1 MNSKC
6 NRWKNDMNTRDV
18 AAALSCLRENGL
30 PINIPENLKKSLDEE
45 FLFDGDD
52 WLFKESMAAC
62 EKYGEY
68 GCGKSTL
75 WVQKNYPKTLICAVD
90 TSVQWVTRV
99 NSQLAMSSGVVTH
112 VDVGEVGDWGRPL
125 GYGSRKN
132 FLRYAESI
140 WDKNQDY
147 DLVLVDGR
155 FRVLSFLTSLL
166 RCEEGTRIIFDD
178 YTNRR
183 HYHVVEEFI
192 KPVDYCGRQALFVVG
207 NKSAIDLSDVERERN
222 LFAYVID

>member
-1 MNSKC
+1 
-6 NRWKNDMNTRDV
+6 MNTRDV

-30 PINIPENLKKSLDEE
+30 PINISENLKKSLDDE

-52 WLFKESMAAC
+52 WLFKECMAAC

-75 WVQKNYPKTLICAVD
+75 WVQKNYPETLICAVD
-90 TSVQWVTRV
+90 SSAKWVTRV

-125 GYGSRKN
+125 GYGSREN

-166 RCEEGTRIIFDD
+166 RCEEGTRIFFDD

-183 HYHVVEEFI
+183 HYHIVEEFI
-192 KPVDYCGRQALFVVG
+192 KPVDYCGRQALFVVE
-207 NKSAIDLSDVERERN
+207 NKSAIDLSGVEHERN